1 MTEQLSPALA
11 RRIALAAQGFGVPR
25 PARVGARQ
33 VVAAVDR
40 LRPLQLD
47 SVNVFERS
55 HYLPLLARLGPYER
69 SLLDAAAFS
78 PSGPFLE
85 YWAHEAALIRR
96 EDLPLYRWRM
106 EQYRRVRLPEHEGWA
121 AENRATLDWLRAALA
136 DGPLRASEIEHEA
149 NTRTGPWWG
158 WSDIKRGLEVLF
170 RWGEVVTA
178 GRVRFERSYGLAA
191 QLVPRDVLDV
201 EIPAA
206 EAMRELVRRASRALG
221 VATLGDLADY
231 HRLLQAPTRAAVLE
245 LVEAGELE
253 PVEVRGW
260 ERGGRPLPLW
270 RHVDSRRPRSL
281 RADALL
287 SPFDP
292 VVWHRPRAE
301 LFFDF
306 HYRIEI
312 YTPAE
317 QRVHGYYV
325 LPVLLDDTIAARVD
339 LKSERRRRVLLVQAA
354 WLEPGAPAD
363 TAERLATLL
372 VEAAQWQGLD
382 AIEIVGAGTLAPA
395 LLAALSTH
403 HPEAL
408 A

>member
-25 PARVGARQ
+25 PSRVDGRR
-33 VVAAVDR
+33 VRAAVDGI
-40 LRPLQLD
+40 RPLQLD

-78 PSGPFLE
+78 PDGSYVE
-85 YWAHEAALIRR
+85 YWAHEAALVRR

-106 EQYRRVRLPEHEGWA
+106 EHYRRVRLPEHEGWA
-121 AENRATLDWLRAALA
+121 HENRATLDWLRAALA

-149 NTRTGPWWG
+149 NVRTGPWWG

-178 GRVRFERSYGLAA
+178 GRTRFERSYGLAERLLPSA
-191 QLVPRDVLDV
+191 VLDADV
-201 EIPAA
+201 PLPDAV
-206 EAMRELVRRASRALG
+206 RELVRRAARAHG
-221 VATLGDLADY
+221 IGTLGDLADY
-231 HRLLQAPTRAAVLE
+231 HRLLQSPTRVAIDE

-253 PVEVRGW
+253 RVEVRGW
-260 ERGGRPLPLW
+260 ERGGRPVPLW
-270 RHVDSRRPRSL
+270 RHVDARRPRTL

-301 LFFDF
+301 LFFGF

-325 LPVLLDDTIAARVD
+325 LPVLLDDVIAARVD
-339 LKSERRRRVLLVQAA
+339 LKSERKRRVLLVQAA
-354 WLEPGAPAD
+354 WLEPVAPAD
-363 TAERLATLL
+363 TPERLAALL
-372 VEAAQWQGLD
+372 VEAAAWQGLD
-382 AIEIVGAGTLAPA
+382 AVEVVGRGD
-395 LLAALSTH
+395 LAA
-403 HPEAL
+403 AL
-408 A
+408 AAALRRIA